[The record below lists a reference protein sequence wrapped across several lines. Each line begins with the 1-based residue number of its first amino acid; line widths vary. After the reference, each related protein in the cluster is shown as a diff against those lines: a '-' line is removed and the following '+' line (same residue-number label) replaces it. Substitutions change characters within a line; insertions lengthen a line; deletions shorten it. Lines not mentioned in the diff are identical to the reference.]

1 MTGLALPY
9 GLGYVPV
16 ADGAW
21 NVTDSAVQG
30 ADVEGQLFV
39 ISALSANTG
48 NIYLGM
54 DASIA
59 VSVGIELQPG
69 DTLAIPMHN
78 LNLLFAIAASSGDDL
93 GFVAFACVS
102 YYG

>member
-1 MTGLALPY
+1 MTGAALPY

-39 ISALSANTG
+39 ISALAANTG
-48 NIYLGM
+48 NIYLGI
-54 DASIA
+54 DSDLA

-69 DTLAIPMHN
+69 DVIALPIHN

-93 GFVAFACVS
+93 GFVAFA
-102 YYG
+102 